1 MERDAGSGSRHSV
14 HNAVVY
20 DMRTS
25 SLGFMRAG
33 MLLAFF
39 SFCAKATG
47 LLRDRILAS
56 SFGAGDTLDIYY
68 AAFRFPDLLFNLI
81 VLGGIASAFIPVFV
95 SYFEKH
101 ENAAWRLARTF
112 GTWAVTLT
120 ALGAI
125 ALGLGAETVARI
137 VGPGF
142 DTAGQARLASVI
154 ALMAWSPVLF
164 AIGTIAGAV
173 LQARERFF
181 AYAIAP
187 VLYNGG
193 IIIGALYLA
202 PHEMR
207 FGGDPVT
214 GLVYGVLLGALLH
227 ALTQWI
233 AARRAGFRWS
243 PSWSLR
249 GTGVFAVVRLM
260 IPRTLALGAQQI
272 GTTITTMAA
281 SLLPAG
287 GVTIL
292 ALASNVH
299 FVPVSLIAIAGATAA
314 FPQLSRTV
322 ARSAWPEFRLLVSK
336 ASLRISGL
344 LLLAAGAG
352 IFFAEPIARIAFGAG
367 TPTGPDLVLLSTAIS
382 VFMIGVVPQ
391 GLIHVVAR
399 AFYALQDT
407 RTPLVAALCGIITT
421 GGIITSVYVQGALS
435 LMVLA
440 VATVAGS
447 SVQALV
453 LTIVLQMRLSRIAD
467 SR

>member
-1 MERDAGSGSRHSV
+1 
-14 HNAVVY
+14 
-20 DMRTS
+20 MRTS

-39 SFCAKATG
+39 SFFAKATG

-68 AAFRFPDLLFNLI
+68 AAFRFPDLLFNLL
-81 VLGGIASAFIPVFV
+81 VLGGVASAFIPVFV
-95 SYFEKH
+95 SYLEKR
-101 ENAAWRLARTF
+101 EDTAWRLARVF

-120 ALGAI
+120 ALGAVV
-125 ALGLGAETVARI
+125 LGLGADAVSRI
-137 VGPGF
+137 VGPGL
-142 DTAGQARLASVI
+142 DVAGQARLASAI

-173 LQARERFF
+173 LQARERFL

-227 ALTQWI
+227 ACTQWI
-233 AARRAGFRWS
+233 AARRAGFHWA
-243 PSWSLR
+243 PSWALR
-249 GTGVFAVVRLM
+249 GTGLFTVVHLM
-260 IPRTLALGAQQI
+260 VPRTLALGAQQLS
-272 GTTITTMAA
+272 TTITTMAA

-287 GVTIL
+287 GISIL

-314 FPQLSRTV
+314 FPQLSRS
-322 ARSAWPEFRLLVSK
+322 AAQQAWPEFRRLVSK
-336 ASLRISGL
+336 AALRISGL
-344 LLLAAGAG
+344 LLLAAGLG

-367 TPTGPDLVLLSTAIS
+367 TPTGPDAALLSGAIAL
-382 VFMIGVVPQ
+382 FMIGVVPQ
-391 GLIHVVAR
+391 GLIHIVAR
-399 AFYALQDT
+399 AFYALHDT
-407 RTPLVAALCGIITT
+407 RTPLYAALCGIIAT
-421 GGIITSVYVQGALS
+421 GSIIGAAYVQGVISLSALI
-435 LMVLA
+435 

-447 SVQALV
+447 VVQALV

-467 SR
+467 RR

>member
-1 MERDAGSGSRHSV
+1 
-14 HNAVVY
+14 
-20 DMRTS
+20 MRTS

-39 SFCAKATG
+39 SFFAKATG

-81 VLGGIASAFIPVFV
+81 VLGGIASAFIPIFV
-95 SYFEKH
+95 SYFEKQ
-101 ENAAWRLARTF
+101 EEKAWKLARVF

-120 ALGAI
+120 ILGAV
-125 ALGLGAETVARI
+125 ALGLGADTVARF

-142 DTAGQARLASVI
+142 DTFGQERLALAI
-154 ALMAWSPVLF
+154 TFMAWSPVLF

-181 AYAIAP
+181 AYAVAP

-207 FGGDPVT
+207 SGGDPVL
-214 GLVYGVLLGALLH
+214 GLVYGVLLGASLH
-227 ALTQWI
+227 ALTQWV
-233 AARRAGFRWS
+233 AARRAGFRWL
-243 PSWSLR
+243 PSWAVR
-249 GTGVFAVVRLM
+249 GTGVLSVVRLM

-287 GVTIL
+287 GVTVL

-314 FPQLSRTV
+314 FPQLSRTA
-322 ARSAWPEFRLLVSK
+322 ARSAWPEFRMLITQ

-352 IFFAEPIARIAFGAG
+352 VYFAEPIARIAFGAG
-367 TPTGPDLVLLSTAIS
+367 TATGPDLVLLSTAIS

-399 AFYALQDT
+399 GFYALQDT

-421 GGIITSVYVQGALS
+421 GGIIAGAYTQGAFS
-435 LMVLA
+435 LVALA
-440 VATVAGS
+440 GATVAGS
-447 SVQALV
+447 VVQALV
-453 LTIVLQMRLSRIAD
+453 LTIILQMRLSRIAD
-467 SR
+467 ERSLMVG